1 MQIDPQ
7 LSSLLQTDQALTE
20 QDRRQEV
27 LKREVEN
34 RQQVQ
39 KMLEE
44 KNLELARQQ
53 EEIKKNHEVNL
64 KKQKEE
70 FDIQYRREMKLKNK
84 L

>member
-1 MQIDPQ
+1 M
-7 LSSLLQTDQALTE
+7 
-20 QDRRQEV
+20 

-39 KMLEE
+39 KLLEE

-70 FDIQYRREMKLKNK
+70 FDIQYRREMAALEENMRKDSEALM
-84 L
+84 